1 MHPYRGAA
9 GAPGATVSGMDL
21 DSALALVTAA
31 AGSVATEAGRHAWDS
46 LMSLTRRIT
55 GRPEPVDPGDEDAVR
70 VLVGRISDRAEAD
83 EEFAHQLRDWARTYQ
98 SAVDARHSQ
107 VRNEISGDAR
117 ITGPVVQAQNI
128 TGPITFGS

>member
-1 MHPYRGAA
+1 
-9 GAPGATVSGMDL
+9 MDL

-46 LMSLTRRIT
+46 LLSLTRRIT
-55 GRPEPVDPGDEDAVR
+55 GRPEPVDPADEDSVR

-83 EEFAHQLRDWARTYQ
+83 EEFAHQLRDWARTHQ
-98 SAVDARHSQ
+98 TLVDARQSQ

-117 ITGPVVQAQNI
+117 ITGPVVQAQDI
-128 TGPITFGS
+128 TGPITFGP